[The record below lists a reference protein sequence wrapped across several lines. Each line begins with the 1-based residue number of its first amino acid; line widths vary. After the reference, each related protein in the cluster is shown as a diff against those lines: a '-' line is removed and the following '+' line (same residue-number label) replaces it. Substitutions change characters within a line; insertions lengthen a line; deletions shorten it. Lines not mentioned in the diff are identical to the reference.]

1 MSIKRIGHAFLADT
15 ARVLGEVD
23 LGIDVSI
30 WYGVV
35 IRGDVAPITIGDM
48 TNVQDNTVVH
58 CDKGHPNVIG
68 KRVTI
73 GHGAIVHGVF
83 VGDGALIGMGARLLG
98 RSQIGAG
105 ALVAAGAVV
114 PEGLVVPAG
123 MVAMGVPAKV
133 TRQTTDREKEYLLK
147 IPPRYVEVARLHSD
161 SPDNPLCRPW
171 GRT

>member
-1 MSIKRIGHAFLADT
+1 MSIKRIGRAYLADT
-15 ARVLGEVD
+15 ARVFGEVD
-23 LGIDVSI
+23 LGHDVSI

-58 CDKGHPNVIG
+58 CDKGFPNVIG
-68 KRVTI
+68 QRVTI

-98 RSQIGAG
+98 RTQIGAG

-123 MVAMGVPAKV
+123 MVAMGVPAKIV
-133 TRQTTDREKEYLLK
+133 RETTDREKEYLLK
-147 IPPRYVEVARLHSD
+147 LPPRYVEVAKMHCEKPD
-161 SPDNPLCRPW
+161 SPLCRPY
-171 GRT
+171 GSR

>member
-1 MSIKRIGHAFLADT
+1 MSMKRIGQVYIADT

-23 LGIDVSI
+23 LGADVSV

-35 IRGDVAPITIGDM
+35 MRGDVAPITIGEM
-48 TNVQDNTVVH
+48 TNVQDNSVVH
-58 CDKGHPNVIG
+58 CDKGFPNVIG

-105 ALVAAGAVV
+105 ALVAAGALVR
-114 PEGLVVPAG
+114 EGMVVPAG

-133 TRQTTDREKEYLLK
+133 MRETTDREKEYLLK
-147 IPPRYVEVARLHSD
+147 LPPRYVEVARMHCD
-161 SPDNPLCRPW
+161 SPDNPLCRPY
-171 GRT
+171 GSR

>member
-1 MSIKRIGHAFLADT
+1 MSIRRIGQVYVADS
-15 ARVLGEVD
+15 ARIFGEVE
-23 LGIDVSI
+23 LGPDVSI

-35 IRGDVAPITIGDM
+35 IRGDVAPITIGEM

-58 CDKGHPNVIG
+58 CDKGFPNVIG
-68 KRVTI
+68 SRVTI
-73 GHGAIVHGVF
+73 GHGAIIHGVS

-98 RSQIGAG
+98 RTKIGEG

-133 TRQTTDREKEYLLK
+133 VRPTTDREKEYLLK
-147 IPPRYVEVARLHSD
+147 LPPRYVEVARMHCEKPD
-161 SPDNPLCRPW
+161 SPLCRPY
-171 GRT
+171 GSR